1 MITILKI
8 SQALEVKRLLSS
20 FHEPMLKFLKQIY
33 SMNEFAIVFNYM
45 QRINYFRVYI
55 YLVSLNE
62 QFLCISQIVN
72 HFNLLHWNF
81 LPSSVSLYK
90 ITKYVD
96 QTESHLNEM
105 ETCSVAPQTQHNA
118 CLS

>member
-1 MITILKI
+1 
-8 SQALEVKRLLSS
+8 
-20 FHEPMLKFLKQIY
+20 
-33 SMNEFAIVFNYM
+33 MNEFAIVLNYM
-45 QRINYFRVYI
+45 QSINYFCVHI

-72 HFNLLHWNF
+72 HFNILHWNF

-90 ITKYVD
+90 ITKYMYVH